1 MAQHKHQGGFTLIEL
16 LVVIFI
22 IAIVSTLSYVALEEA
37 RAKGRDARRLSD
49 VYMIRQ
55 ALELYRDR
63 EGNYPLALPES
74 QQSLLGPSGRLYL
87 SPMPS
92 DPKTRQPYLY
102 NLLDNGGYQLI
113 FNLERD
119 NLDYPAGENI
129 LISPGGHE

>member
-1 MAQHKHQGGFTLIEL
+1 MAQHKHHGGFTLIEL

-37 RAKGRDARRLSD
+37 RVKGRDTRRLAD

-63 EGNYPLALPES
+63 EGNYPLTLPEP

-87 SPMPS
+87 SPVPS

-102 NLLDNGGYQLI
+102 NLLENGSYRLI

-119 NLDYPAGENI
+119 NQGYSAGENI
-129 LISPGGHE
+129 IISPGGNE